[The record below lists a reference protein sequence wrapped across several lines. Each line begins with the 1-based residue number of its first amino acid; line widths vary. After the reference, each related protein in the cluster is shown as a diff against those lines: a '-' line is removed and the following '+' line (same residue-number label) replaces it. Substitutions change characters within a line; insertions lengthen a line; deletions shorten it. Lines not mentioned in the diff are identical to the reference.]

1 MTRSPFFIVVAIV
14 TGLFGLGFLFMPD
27 SVLTW
32 YGAATDDAGRLMS
45 RVFGSA
51 AIGLAVI
58 YFMARDLSAGQALT
72 GLLWA
77 GLIVNVL
84 DLILSVIA
92 TTGGIMNALGW
103 GQALLHVLLGAGFAY
118 FLFARP
124 AQS

>member
-1 MTRSPFFIVVAIV
+1 MTQSPFFIVVAIV

-32 YGAATDDAGRLMS
+32 YGATTDDAGRLMS

-58 YFMARDLSAGQALT
+58 YFMARDLGAGQALT

-77 GLIVNVL
+77 GLIISIL
-84 DLILSVIA
+84 DLILAVIA
-92 TTGGIMNALGW
+92 TTGDVMNALGW
-103 GQALLHVLLGAGFAY
+103 GQALLHILLGAGFGY
-118 FLFARP
+118 FAFVKR
-124 AQS
+124 